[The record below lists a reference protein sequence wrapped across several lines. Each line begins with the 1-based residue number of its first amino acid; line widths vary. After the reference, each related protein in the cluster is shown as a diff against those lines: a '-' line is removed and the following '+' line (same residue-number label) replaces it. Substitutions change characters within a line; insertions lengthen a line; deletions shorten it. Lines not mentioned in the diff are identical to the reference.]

1 MATSRRTVIGFPR
14 WAWATTIWR
23 NAGRL
28 VSHRLFADWGHNH
41 FTMNLITKS
50 QANRIGT
57 LQFNNEGKLN
67 CLSHTLMEEL
77 MRGLHDL
84 EKEGVNVIVLR
95 ARSGVKVWSAGHDI
109 NELPEPRRDPL
120 SYGDPLETL
129 LRNIQDSPVP
139 VLAMVEG
146 TVWGGACD
154 LCCSCDMVVAAE
166 GSTFAM
172 TPAKI
177 GIPYNAS
184 GLMHFVH
191 HIGLNKAKEMF
202 FTARPTTVHEAWNNG
217 FVNHE
222 VKREELETFTYDL
235 AGKIAQNA
243 PLAVRA
249 IKAQFRLL
257 TRGALIDAETAERI
271 QAIRRQV
278 YDSADYAEGIK
289 AFKEKRPPV
298 FQGK

>member
-1 MATSRRTVIGFPR
+1 
-14 WAWATTIWR
+14 
-23 NAGRL
+23 
-28 VSHRLFADWGHNH
+28 
-41 FTMNLITKS
+41 MNLIIKS
-50 QANRIGT
+50 ITDHIGT
-57 LQFNNEGKLN
+57 LQFNNETKLN
-67 CLSHTLMEEL
+67 SLSHAFMDEL
-77 MRGLHDL
+77 MRGMHEL
-84 EKEGVNVIVLR
+84 EQEGVHVIVLR
-95 ARSGVKVWSAGHDI
+95 ARPGVKVWSAGHDI

-129 LRNIQDSPVP
+129 LRQIQDCPVP
-139 VLAMVEG
+139 VIAMVEG
-146 TVWGGACD
+146 TVWGGSCD
-154 LCCSCDMVVAAE
+154 LCCSCDIVIGAE
-166 GSTFAM
+166 GSSFAM

-184 GLMHFVH
+184 GLIHFVH

-202 FTARPTTVHEAWNNG
+202 FTARPISVREALNNG

-222 VKREELETFTYDL
+222 VSAEELEEFTYDH
-235 AGKIAQNA
+235 ARKIAVNA

-271 QAIRRQV
+271 QAIRRKV

-298 FQGK
+298 FQGR

>member
-1 MATSRRTVIGFPR
+1 MT
-14 WAWATTIWR
+14 
-23 NAGRL
+23 
-28 VSHRLFADWGHNH
+28 
-41 FTMNLITKS
+41 LIIKS
-50 QANRIGT
+50 IANRIGT

-67 CLSHTLMEEL
+67 CLSHTLMDEL
-77 MRGLHDL
+77 MTGLKEL
-84 EKEGVNVIVLR
+84 ENEGAHVIVLR
-95 ARSGVKVWSAGHDI
+95 AKPGIKVWSAGHDI

-120 SYGDPLETL
+120 SYGDPLEML
-129 LRNIQDSPVP
+129 LRHIQDCALPVI
-139 VLAMVEG
+139 AMVEG

-154 LCCSCDMVVAAE
+154 LCCSCDMVIGAE
-166 GSTFAM
+166 GATFAM

-184 GLMHFVH
+184 GLIHFVH

-222 VKREELETFTYDL
+222 VSREELEKFTYDL
-235 AGKIAQNA
+235 AEKIAKNA

-271 QAIRRQV
+271 QAIRRKV

-289 AFKEKRPPV
+289 AFKEKRAPV
-298 FQGK
+298 FQGR